1 MPLMKYRISV
11 TLEFLRE
18 MKHLSKRYKSLKED
32 LRNFGNDLLLNPEQ
46 GVSLGNNLRKIRIA
60 ITSKNKGKSGGAR
73 VITYTIIWTE
83 IDTEIKLL
91 TIYDKSERANI
102 TDKEIEDILKQNGIC
117 NPYNIKRN
125 RPVSRLRDN
134 RTISFIRL
142 RLCEQVSFVS
152 KFIH

>member
-32 LRNFGNDLLLNPEQ
+32 LRNFGNDL
-46 GVSLGNNLRKIRIA
+46 LGNNLRKIRIA

-102 TDKEIEDILKQNGIC
+102 TDKEIEDILKQNGI
-117 NPYNIKRN
+117 
-125 RPVSRLRDN
+125 L
-134 RTISFIRL
+134 
-142 RLCEQVSFVS
+142 
-152 KFIH
+152 

>member
-46 GVSLGNNLRKIRIA
+46 GVNLGNNLRKIRIA

-102 TDKEIEDILKQNGIC
+102 TDKEIEDILKQNGI
-117 NPYNIKRN
+117 
-125 RPVSRLRDN
+125 L
-134 RTISFIRL
+134 
-142 RLCEQVSFVS
+142 
-152 KFIH
+152 

>member
-73 VITYTIIWTE
+73 VITFTVVISQQ
-83 IDTEIKLL
+83 DAVLNLL
-91 TIYDKSERANI
+91 YIYDKADKASISE
-102 TDKEIEDILKQNGIC
+102 KEIEQLLKQNGLKTHQI
-117 NPYNIKRN
+117 
-125 RPVSRLRDN
+125 
-134 RTISFIRL
+134 
-142 RLCEQVSFVS
+142 
-152 KFIH
+152 

>member
-18 MKHLSKRYKSLKED
+18 MKHLSKRYKSLID
-32 LRNFGNDLLLNPEQ
+32 GLVAFD
-46 GVSLGNNLRKIRIA
+46 NLRKIRIA

-102 TDKEIEDILKQNGIC
+102 TDKEIEDILKQNGI
-117 NPYNIKRN
+117 
-125 RPVSRLRDN
+125 L
-134 RTISFIRL
+134 
-142 RLCEQVSFVS
+142 
-152 KFIH
+152 

>member
-83 IDTEIKLL
+83 IVGNILPRCFYRGFKRGFKLKLL
-91 TIYDKSERANI
+91 LVNS
-102 TDKEIEDILKQNGIC
+102 L
-117 NPYNIKRN
+117 
-125 RPVSRLRDN
+125 L
-134 RTISFIRL
+134 
-142 RLCEQVSFVS
+142 
-152 KFIH
+152 

>member
-83 IDTEIKLL
+83 IKLL

-102 TDKEIEDILKQNGIC
+102 TDKEIEDILKQNGI
-117 NPYNIKRN
+117 
-125 RPVSRLRDN
+125 L
-134 RTISFIRL
+134 
-142 RLCEQVSFVS
+142 
-152 KFIH
+152 

>member
-60 ITSKNKGKSGGAR
+60 ITSKNKGTAIGERRAR
-73 VITYTIIWTE
+73 RHHA
-83 IDTEIKLL
+83 DFQAQRHRGPL
-91 TIYDKSERANI
+91 TV
-102 TDKEIEDILKQNGIC
+102 Q
-117 NPYNIKRN
+117 
-125 RPVSRLRDN
+125 
-134 RTISFIRL
+134 F
-142 RLCEQVSFVS
+142 
-152 KFIH
+152 

>member
-73 VITYTIIWTE
+73 VITR
-83 IDTEIKLL
+83 
-91 TIYDKSERANI
+91 SEERRVG
-102 TDKEIEDILKQNGIC
+102 KEC
-117 NPYNIKRN
+117 RSRWSPY
-125 RPVSRLRDN
+125 
-134 RTISFIRL
+134 
-142 RLCEQVSFVS
+142 
-152 KFIH
+152 H

>member
-102 TDKEIEDILKQNGIC
+102 TDKEIEDILKQTVFC
-117 NPYNIKRN
+117 SPYDIKRN
-125 RPVSRLRDN
+125 RPVSRLRDG
-134 RTISFIRL
+134 RTIFFYKTKTL
-142 RLCEQVSFVS
+142 
-152 KFIH
+152 

>member
-91 TIYDKSERANI
+91 TSYLNETNFRRIRQDKISPEFFFQIRCAISEFSPFDFTQIEIVI
-102 TDKEIEDILKQNGIC
+102 TIHTTFNFNLFQVYINL
-117 NPYNIKRN
+117 
-125 RPVSRLRDN
+125 
-134 RTISFIRL
+134 IS
-142 RLCEQVSFVS
+142 
-152 KFIH
+152 

>member
-46 GVSLGNNLRKIRIA
+46 GVSLGNNLRKI
-60 ITSKNKGKSGGAR
+60 
-73 VITYTIIWTE
+73 
-83 IDTEIKLL
+83 DTEIKLL

-102 TDKEIEDILKQNGIC
+102 TDKEIEDILKQNGI
-117 NPYNIKRN
+117 
-125 RPVSRLRDN
+125 L
-134 RTISFIRL
+134 
-142 RLCEQVSFVS
+142 
-152 KFIH
+152 

>member
-102 TDKEIEDILKQNGIC
+102 TDKEIEDILKQNGI
-117 NPYNIKRN
+117 
-125 RPVSRLRDN
+125 
-134 RTISFIRL
+134 SFIRL

>member
-60 ITSKNKGKSGGAR
+60 ITSKNKGKSGG
-73 VITYTIIWTE
+73 
-83 IDTEIKLL
+83 DNL
-91 TIYDKSERANI
+91 YDNL
-102 TDKEIEDILKQNGIC
+102 D
-117 NPYNIKRN
+117 RN
-125 RPVSRLRDN
+125 RFGNKVAYYL
-134 RTISFIRL
+134 
-142 RLCEQVSFVS
+142 
-152 KFIH
+152 

>member
-60 ITSKNKGKSGGAR
+60 ITSKNKGKSGRCTG
-73 VITYTIIWTE
+73 
-83 IDTEIKLL
+83 DNL
-91 TIYDKSERANI
+91 YDNL
-102 TDKEIEDILKQNGIC
+102 D
-117 NPYNIKRN
+117 RN
-125 RPVSRLRDN
+125 RYRDK
-134 RTISFIRL
+134 IAHYL
-142 RLCEQVSFVS
+142 
-152 KFIH
+152 